1 MPPGDAAGRPGL
13 VAAGD
18 AGQMGLSTVHAGLRT
33 GPAPAG
39 PAPSTHGGAGRPSR
53 RRRSAVIAVS
63 AAVLV
68 LAGVVAVILTRP
80 GSSAGG
86 PLSTLTLPGA
96 QGSFSEQVAFSPNGK
111 TVAVAPDST
120 DAAQVWNV
128 TTGHRTQIVAASQ
141 SVDAVAFDPRG
152 STLATAYANGSTF
165 LWDAATGQRI
175 GVLAD
180 PRVGPYGH
188 GDTGVTAVAFSP
200 DGTLLATSDSN
211 GTTYLWDLAT
221 RQRIAA
227 FTEPG
232 GPPPDSNGQVAY
244 NIGVA
249 FSPDSKTLATID
261 SGGDIYLWDVA
272 SRHEIAALSNPDTGL
287 GGPASYGTAAF
298 SPDGKTLAAASWN
311 GHVYLWDLATRQ
323 RIAGLAD
330 PRTGKDGVNGVAF
343 TADGK
348 LLAAADSNGHT
359 YLWDVAARRRIA
371 TFGDPHSVTGSR
383 SSNGVLGLAFSPDGK
398 LLATSDA
405 DGHAY
410 LWQVPA
416 SP

>member
-1 MPPGDAAGRPGL
+1 
-13 VAAGD
+13 
-18 AGQMGLSTVHAGLRT
+18 
-33 GPAPAG
+33 
-39 PAPSTHGGAGRPSR
+39 
-53 RRRSAVIAVS
+53 
-63 AAVLV
+63 
-68 LAGVVAVILTRP
+68 
-80 GSSAGG
+80 
-86 PLSTLTLPGA
+86 
-96 QGSFSEQVAFSPNGK
+96 
-111 TVAVAPDST
+111 
-120 DAAQVWNV
+120 
-128 TTGHRTQIVAASQ
+128 
-141 SVDAVAFDPRG
+141 
-152 STLATAYANGSTF
+152 
-165 LWDAATGQRI
+165 
-175 GVLAD
+175 
-180 PRVGPYGH
+180 
-188 GDTGVTAVAFSP
+188 
-200 DGTLLATSDSN
+200 
-211 GTTYLWDLAT
+211 
-221 RQRIAA
+221 
-227 FTEPG
+227 
-232 GPPPDSNGQVAY
+232 
-244 NIGVA
+244 
-249 FSPDSKTLATID
+249 
-261 SGGDIYLWDVA
+261 VA